1 MFKTFNLT
9 IGGEGQRRGRVRQ
22 RQASLGGE
30 DQGGATGTTE
40 AAGHVEQATPDGVHV
55 SSLQGDTSGCSQG
68 LVDIKS

>member
-30 DQGGATGTTE
+30 VQGGAAGAAE
-40 AAGHVEQATPDGVHV
+40 AVGHVEQAAPDGVHV
-55 SSLQGDTSGCSQG
+55 STLKCKFISY
-68 LVDIKS
+68 